1 MNFLSI
7 NIKGIG
13 VESKAAWIRDIKLKE
28 ALSFLA
34 FQETLAVD
42 LESRQVARFWDN
54 SSFDMEYVGATGRSG
69 SLLCMWDSSVF
80 KMSDSIKDRNFL
92 LLKGSIVGCGDPLC
106 ILNVYAPQG
115 TIEKKGL
122 WNRISDLKDKHSG
135 LWFLLGD
142 FNIVRNENERRNS
155 SFNPVRARD
164 FNSFIFE
171 NNLVEYAMKGGKYTF
186 SVGKKL
192 SKIDRFLVCPGVMNL
207 WPEACLR
214 VLPRFL
220 SDHRPLILIMK
231 ESNFGPRPFRFF
243 NSWLDRKDFEETVRV
258 ACGKWQSCGPA
269 DLALVNKFKMLRNVI
284 KVWWGI
290 TKGKKGDREQ
300 TLKDELENLETEMES
315 RDLSEEEEWIRMESL
330 KDLTELA
337 MLKVKDLKQK
347 SRVRW
352 AMFGDD
358 NSVFFHSFI
367 NNRKRKKLHSRDA
380 YKWGMVRQTKNH
392 QKGDFWLF

>member
-1 MNFLSI
+1 MNFLSL

-28 ALSFLA
+28 ALSFIA

-69 SLLCMWDSSVF
+69 GLLCMWDSSVF

-92 LLKGSIVGCGDPLC
+92 LLKGSIVGCEDLVC

-115 TIEKKGL
+115 MTEKKGL
-122 WNRISDLKDKHSG
+122 WNRILDLKDKHSG

-142 FNIVRNENERRNS
+142 FNVVRNANERRNS
-155 SFNPVRARD
+155 GFNPVRTRD

-171 NNLVEYAMKGGKYTF
+171 NNLVEYAMKGGKYMF
-186 SVGKKL
+186 SVGNKL

-220 SDHRPLILIMK
+220 SNHRPLILIMK
-231 ESNFGPRPFRFF
+231 ESNFGPRPF
-243 NSWLDRKDFEETVRV
+243 
-258 ACGKWQSCGPA
+258 
-269 DLALVNKFKMLRNVI
+269 
-284 KVWWGI
+284 
-290 TKGKKGDREQ
+290 
-300 TLKDELENLETEMES
+300 
-315 RDLSEEEEWIRMESL
+315 
-330 KDLTELA
+330 
-337 MLKVKDLKQK
+337 
-347 SRVRW
+347 
-352 AMFGDD
+352 
-358 NSVFFHSFI
+358 
-367 NNRKRKKLHSRDA
+367 
-380 YKWGMVRQTKNH
+380 
-392 QKGDFWLF
+392 